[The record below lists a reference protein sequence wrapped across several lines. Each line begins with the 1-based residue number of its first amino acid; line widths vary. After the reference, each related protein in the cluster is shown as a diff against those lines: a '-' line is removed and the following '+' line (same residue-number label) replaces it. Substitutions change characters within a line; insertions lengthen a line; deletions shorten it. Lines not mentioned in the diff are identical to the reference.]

1 MNIVEQVLKHIA
13 MEEDVLSKEAVPTSS
28 PPPLAP
34 TATAANSWPSAPP
47 PVTSS
52 SSTSSNPSSVHGLP
66 PGIVTPTPQAR
77 TPQHQQSIS
86 RTGFSSNGKNRTYS
100 KSNTNS
106 SDSDTN
112 NKFSSNS
119 AGIERQRQRQH
130 QRLKNRQGGILDKTA
145 DHLERRRQRTIK
157 ATETNNTFKPDISE
171 YSRQLK
177 RNEPVPAA
185 QTAEPR

>member
-106 SDSDTN
+106 GTTARGDTN
-112 NKFSSNS
+112 
-119 AGIERQRQRQH
+119 
-130 QRLKNRQGGILDKTA
+130 LP
-145 DHLERRRQRTIK
+145 
-157 ATETNNTFKPDISE
+157 PDIT
-171 YSRQLK
+171 YTGDTISRELDFFEIRSSTESPCRRPPLALK
-177 RNEPVPAA
+177 CGPATPA
-185 QTAEPR
+185 VTGVARSHR